1 MSNGTPEQDELNYN
15 APPSDQQEAENNL
28 ELRIAENMARG
39 ICNVIESIKTN
50 TIDTETEVE
59 LNNIDCELKITI
71 TLWETEIEVLQKY
84 LTNYASKYVVKKV
97 RQVL

>member
-1 MSNGTPEQDELNYN
+1 
-15 APPSDQQEAENNL
+15 
-28 ELRIAENMARG
+28 MARG

-59 LNNIDCELKITI
+59 VNNIDCELKITI
-71 TLWETEIEVLQKY
+71 TLWETETEVLQKF